1 MDDYSCM
8 YQDSLEGLHI
18 MDYCNEIEGFINYT
32 LSNPRNIGGGDIECP
47 CKRCKNKKNLIH
59 IL

>member
-1 MDDYSCM
+1 
-8 YQDSLEGLHI
+8 

-59 IL
+59 ML

>member
-32 LSNPRNIGGGDIECP
+32 LSNPRNIGGAILNVHLRGVRI
-47 CKRCKNKKNLIH
+47 KKI
-59 IL
+59 